1 MKEIRTKVCKK
12 AKDFALHEQGG
23 EGMED
28 HDMLLIIII
37 ILDILTLV
45 IAGILFALF
54 G

>member
-1 MKEIRTKVCKK
+1 
-12 AKDFALHEQGG
+12 
-23 EGMED
+23 MED
-28 HDMLLIIII
+28 RDILLIIII

>member
-1 MKEIRTKVCKK
+1 
-12 AKDFALHEQGG
+12 
-23 EGMED
+23 MED
-28 HDMLLIIII
+28 HDMLLIIMI

>member
-1 MKEIRTKVCKK
+1 
-12 AKDFALHEQGG
+12 
-23 EGMED
+23 MED
-28 HDMLLIIII
+28 HDMLLIIIS

>member
-1 MKEIRTKVCKK
+1 
-12 AKDFALHEQGG
+12 
-23 EGMED
+23 MED

-37 ILDILTLV
+37 ILDILILV

>member
-1 MKEIRTKVCKK
+1 
-12 AKDFALHEQGG
+12 
-23 EGMED
+23 MED
-28 HDMLLIIII
+28 HDMLLIIIF

>member
-1 MKEIRTKVCKK
+1 
-12 AKDFALHEQGG
+12 
-23 EGMED
+23 MED

-45 IAGILFALF
+45 ISGILFALF

>member
-1 MKEIRTKVCKK
+1 
-12 AKDFALHEQGG
+12 
-23 EGMED
+23 MED
-28 HDMLLIIII
+28 NDMLLIIII

>member
-1 MKEIRTKVCKK
+1 
-12 AKDFALHEQGG
+12 
-23 EGMED
+23 MED
-28 HDMLLIIII
+28 HDMLLIIIN

>member
-1 MKEIRTKVCKK
+1 
-12 AKDFALHEQGG
+12 
-23 EGMED
+23 MED
-28 HDMLLIIII
+28 HDMLLILII

>member
-1 MKEIRTKVCKK
+1 
-12 AKDFALHEQGG
+12 
-23 EGMED
+23 MED
-28 HDMLLIIII
+28 HDILLIIII

>member
-1 MKEIRTKVCKK
+1 
-12 AKDFALHEQGG
+12 
-23 EGMED
+23 MED

-45 IAGILFALF
+45 IAGILVARF

>member
-1 MKEIRTKVCKK
+1 
-12 AKDFALHEQGG
+12 
-23 EGMED
+23 MED

-37 ILDILTLV
+37 ILDVLSVV

>member
-1 MKEIRTKVCKK
+1 
-12 AKDFALHEQGG
+12 
-23 EGMED
+23 MED

-45 IAGILFALF
+45 IASILFALF

>member
-1 MKEIRTKVCKK
+1 
-12 AKDFALHEQGG
+12 
-23 EGMED
+23 MED

-37 ILDILTLV
+37 ILDILALV